1 MNAKLERLLK
11 ENIKA
16 LNPKQ
21 TLYKSEDAIRLD
33 KGELPYPP
41 SPDVIKAI
49 CDAASEINRY
59 PDILG
64 GTLREALAQY
74 TGVKTEQIVIGNG
87 SDDLIELIIK
97 IFVKPEEEVL
107 LPIPTFFV
115 YNFATRVVGGIPVS
129 VKRTED
135 FGLNV
140 EAILEKVTSKT
151 KVLFIANPNNPTANL
166 VSRNTILEILSCL
179 DCIIVVDECYYEF
192 CQETVADLIEQY
204 PNLII
209 LRSLSKSFGLAG
221 IRLGYGIA
229 SETVIDYLYRASQ
242 LFPINKLA
250 IAAANAALKDR
261 DYVRLNIKNI
271 CQERTNLARELEKL
285 GFIVYPSATNFL
297 FVGTKPLGITS
308 KDLVQFLQDKNI
320 LVADFGLKQG
330 LDAYYFRIAIGTLRE
345 NQVLL
350 EGLKEAIS
358 ELSDY
363 KLD

>member
-1 MNAKLERLLK
+1 LNARLDRLIN
-11 ENIKA
+11 EHIKA

-41 SPDVIKAI
+41 SPEVIKAI
-49 CDAASEINRY
+49 CDAAGEINRY
-59 PDILG
+59 PELLG
-64 GTLREALAQY
+64 GALRKALAEY
-74 TGVKTEQIVIGNG
+74 AGVKTEQIVMGNG
-87 SDDLIELIIK
+87 SDDLIELILK
-97 IFVKPEEEVL
+97 VFVKSEEEVL

-115 YNFATRVVGGIPVS
+115 YDFATRVVGGVPVS
-129 VKRTED
+129 VKRNED

-140 EAILEKVTSKT
+140 EAILEKISSKT

-166 VSRNTILEILSCL
+166 VSRNTILEILSYL
-179 DCIIVVDECYYEF
+179 DCLIVVDECYYEF

-204 PNLII
+204 PNLIV
-209 LRSLSKSFGLAG
+209 LRSFSKSFGLAG

-229 SETVIDYLYRASQ
+229 SERVIDYLYRATQ

-261 DYVRLNIKNI
+261 DYVRLNIENI
-271 CQERTNLARELEKL
+271 CQERNNLAGELEKL

-320 LVADFGLKQG
+320 FVADFGLKQG
-330 LDAYYFRIAIGTLRE
+330 LDAYYFRIAIGTSSE

-350 EGLKEAIS
+350 GGLKEVIS
-358 ELSDY
+358 ELSD
-363 KLD
+363 